1 MDPILYGI
9 EKVNYL
15 KRVVI
20 ALGGAPEEGQFQE
33 AKKYFVRLRSSELD
47 VKVVWVDGPRIQ
59 QILEQIQAREISTG
73 VQGKGQSVW
82 MALGYILAKE
92 AVEADND

>member
-47 VKVVWVDGPRIQ
+47 VKVVW
-59 QILEQIQAREISTG
+59 
-73 VQGKGQSVW
+73 